1 MGSGGFGGDPPPT
14 KRFFKSPPV
23 SLVASQIRSQ
33 MPSPRDSQFRLQ
45 RDWCEDEDE
54 DYYLYF
60 VTKYHTH
67 KKQAEIFFSGDE
79 RKAVKK

>member
-33 MPSPRDSQFRLQ
+33 MPVPRDSQFRLQ

-60 VTKYHTH
+60 VTKHHTH
-67 KKQAEIFFSGDE
+67 KNKQKFSFQVTSE
-79 RKAVKK
+79 KR